1 MLISP
6 LSIQLAL
13 TMTANGAAGETRR
26 EMEALLGGGM
36 PLGTLNEYLSAYAD
50 ALPSGEGYKLAL
62 ANSIWLRDTPTLRV
76 EKDFLQTNADYYG
89 AQIYKAAFDGQ
100 TLPGHQRMGPAEN
113 RREHRPRSGGASR
126 RSEALSHQHALL

>member
-1 MLISP
+1 
-6 LSIQLAL
+6 
-13 TMTANGAAGETRR
+13 MTANGAAGETRC
-26 EMEALLGGGM
+26 EMEALLGGGI
-36 PLGTLNEYLSAYAD
+36 PLGTLNEYLSAYTGRAPVRRGIQ
-50 ALPSGEGYKLAL
+50 APRL

-89 AQIYKAAFDGQ
+89 AQIYQGRLRRADAA
-100 TLPGHQRMGPAEN
+100 GHQRMGPAEN